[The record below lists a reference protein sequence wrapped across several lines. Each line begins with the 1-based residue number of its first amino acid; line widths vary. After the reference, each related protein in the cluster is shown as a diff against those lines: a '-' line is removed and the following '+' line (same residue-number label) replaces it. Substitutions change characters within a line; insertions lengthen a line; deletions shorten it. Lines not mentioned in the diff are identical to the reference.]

1 MGDGGK
7 MNQLY
12 AETIVKRK
20 DTPATIGLR
29 LLMILAMIIGFL
41 VLFLGQPFGFAGIIV
56 LVVMIY
62 LYPRLNVDFEYIFVD
77 GQIDF
82 DKISGKSK
90 RKTMLRIDFD
100 QVEVMAPANSHAL
113 DSYTHVQCET
123 RDFSSHD
130 KSAKPYVIIA
140 NSDNKK
146 LRIIFEPDEKML
158 FMIRQ
163 KSPRKVSQY

>member
-1 MGDGGK
+1 

-12 AETIVKRK
+12 AETNVKRK
-20 DTPATIGLR
+20 DTPAIIALR
-29 LLMILAMIIGFL
+29 LLMILAMILAFFA
-41 VLFLGQPFGFAGIIV
+41 LFLGQLLGFAGIIV
-56 LVVMIY
+56 LVVMFY
-62 LYPRLNVDFEYIFVD
+62 LYPRLNVDYEYIFVD

-100 QVEVMAPANSHAL
+100 QVEIMAPANSHAL
-113 DSYTHVQCET
+113 DTYTHVQCET
-123 RDFSSHD
+123 RNYSSGD
-130 KSAKPYVIIA
+130 KSGKPYVIIA
-140 NSDNKK
+140 NADNKK

-158 FMIRQ
+158 SMIRQ